1 MANTTTGR
9 RGSGGQLTLVW
20 MALALVLVAGFLY
33 WLAANSEP
41 SRMVAVEEDA
51 GEVAPDPMAAGTQVG
66 RDDFAANPD
75 QYRGRTVEL
84 SDVEIAATIGAQAFW
99 IDLPR
104 QPFLVRLAPGAETQG
119 VTIQPGQRV
128 TIVGPV
134 LARTDSVLA
143 AWEREGVITSE
154 GQRMEMEFA
163 TTFIEARRVV
173 VGQPAAR

>member
-51 GEVAPDPMAAGTQVG
+51 GEVAPDPMATGTQV
-66 RDDFAANPD
+66 
-75 QYRGRTVEL
+75 
-84 SDVEIAATIGAQAFW
+84 
-99 IDLPR
+99 
-104 QPFLVRLAPGAETQG
+104 
-119 VTIQPGQRV
+119 GQRV